1 MPTQRLILP
10 IHRLIKYNT
19 LDECETDCR
28 ACARLDADPRRRNIR
43 AVCVRGARIGA
54 LFLQPNAYA
63 TATRTVAA
71 NHCCQRPNPCSH
83 SAHAADAVSAVTNHS
98 TPYIFTRS
106 RYARAAAGDSRNRRR
121 NPCSRSAHAAADD
134 GAYPHAYHS
143 NAAANNGAY
152 IYAHAY
158 RRSRITAAAL

>member
-1 MPTQRLILP
+1 MPTPRLILP
-10 IHRLIKYNT
+10 IHRLIRYNAP
-19 LDECETDCR
+19 DECETDCR
-28 ACARLDADPRRRNIR
+28 ACARIDADPRRQNIR
-43 AVCVRGARIGA
+43 ADCVCGTRIGT
-54 LFLQPNAYA
+54 LFLQRAA
-63 TATRTVAA
+63 TAATTHASDA

-106 RYARAAAGDSRNRRR
+106 RYARAAAGDSRKRRR

-134 GAYPHAYHS
+134 GDYPHAYHS

-158 RRSRITAAAL
+158 RRSRITAAA